1 MTNIET
7 NAKKVDGVGL
17 WSQSKSSSS
26 EWREEKLQLEE
37 PIVSPPEEFSDKP
50 NSSKSEESALK
61 PCSLSTNST
70 PLPTRRNKLL
80 TNKRV
85 SRKRNREET
94 ACLAAFQLL
103 SSRFPHVAR
112 LATLFP
118 GPDTKT
124 RLHLLQDILDLK
136 NEEFKDEQTDENI
149 LLLPPSENA
158 HTFAELQGALLKRIQ
173 RMQEI
178 SREEETELRL
188 MWNNNMQE
196 CKQLEDELTKVA
208 KPMEIDKF
216 KLHLVE
222 FGKMVS
228 LLLGL
233 SGRLIKVETAL
244 KSLDWS
250 GPEEREELEGRK
262 TKLEHQLE
270 EACALKVAIDKR
282 SSLVG
287 DYIGSYLGK
296 NKQDIFDR
304 VLASRSRIMV
314 RLREAQEQ
322 VNKKSILVRYHIR
335 RV

>member
-1 MTNIET
+1 MPVVVTNIET
-7 NAKKVDGVGL
+7 NTRKVDGVGS
-17 WSQSKSSSS
+17 WSQSKSNST

-50 NSSKSEESALK
+50 NSSKTEESTLK
-61 PCSLSTNST
+61 PCSPSTNST
-70 PLPTRRNKLL
+70 PLPTRRSKLS

-85 SRKRNREET
+85 SRRRSREET

-103 SSRFPHVAR
+103 ASRFPHVTR
-112 LATLFP
+112 LTTLFP
-118 GPDTKT
+118 GPDTRT
-124 RLHLLQDILDLK
+124 RGHLLQDILDLK
-136 NEEFKDEQTDENI
+136 NEDPKDEQADENI

-178 SREEETELRL
+178 SREEESELRL
-188 MWNNNMQE
+188 MWNANMQE
-196 CKQLEDELTKVA
+196 CRQLEDELTKVA
-208 KPMEIDKF
+208 KAMEIDKF

-287 DYIGSYLGK
+287 DYIGSYLGQK
-296 NKQDIFDR
+296 KQDTFDR

-322 VNKKSILVRYHIR
+322 VEN
-335 RV
+335 

>member
-1 MTNIET
+1 MTDTKT
-7 NAKKVDGVGL
+7 NVRNVDGVGL
-17 WSQSKSSSS
+17 WSPSKNSSD
-26 EWREEKLQLEE
+26 EWRAEKLQLEE

-50 NSSKSEESALK
+50 NNAKPEEFTLKSS
-61 PCSLSTNST
+61 SLSPNST
-70 PLPTRRNKLL
+70 PLPTRRNK
-80 TNKRV
+80 RV
-85 SRKRNREET
+85 SRARSREET
-94 ACLAAFQLL
+94 ACLAAFHLL
-103 SSRFPHVAR
+103 TSRFPHVAR

-118 GPDTKT
+118 GADTTT
-124 RLHLLQDILDLK
+124 RVHLLQGILDLRS
-136 NEEFKDEQTDENI
+136 EEIKEDKTDDNI

-173 RMQEI
+173 KMQEV

-188 MWNNNMQE
+188 MWNNNVQE
-196 CKQLEDELTKVA
+196 CRQLEEELTKVA
-208 KPMEIDKF
+208 KTMEIDKF

-270 EACALKVAIDKR
+270 EARALKVAIDKR
-282 SSLVG
+282 GSLVG
-287 DYIGSYLGK
+287 EYIGSYLGK
-296 NKQDIFDR
+296 NKQETFNR

-322 VNKKSILVRYHIR
+322 VKSCFP
-335 RV
+335 

>member
-1 MTNIET
+1 MR
-7 NAKKVDGVGL
+7 KFDGVRP
-17 WSQSKSSSS
+17 WSQSTSSSS

-50 NSSKSEESALK
+50 NSSKSDEPSLK
-61 PCSLSTNST
+61 SCSLSTNST
-70 PLPTRRNKLL
+70 PLPTRRIKLF

-85 SRKRNREET
+85 SRGRRSREET

-103 SSRFPHVAR
+103 ASRFPHVAR

-118 GPDTKT
+118 GPDTRT

-136 NEEFKDEQTDENI
+136 NEEIKDDQADENI

-173 RMQEI
+173 KMQEV

-196 CKQLEDELTKVA
+196 CRQLEDELTKVA
-208 KPMEIDKF
+208 KTMEIDKF

-270 EACALKVAIDKR
+270 EARALKVAIDKR
-282 SSLVG
+282 GSLVG
-287 DYIGSYLGK
+287 DYIGSYLGR
-296 NKQDIFDR
+296 NKQETFDG
-304 VLASRSRIMV
+304 VLALRSRIMV

-322 VNKKSILVRYHIR
+322 VLIDIRYCKMGGISL
-335 RV
+335 

>member
-1 MTNIET
+1 M
-7 NAKKVDGVGL
+7 
-17 WSQSKSSSS
+17 S
-26 EWREEKLQLEE
+26 
-37 PIVSPPEEFSDKP
+37 
-50 NSSKSEESALK
+50 
-61 PCSLSTNST
+61 
-70 PLPTRRNKLL
+70 

-85 SRKRNREET
+85 STRRSREET

-103 SSRFPHVAR
+103 TSRFPHVAR

-124 RLHLLQDILDLK
+124 RLHLLQDILDLN
-136 NEEFKDEQTDENI
+136 NEEVKDEQTDENI

-196 CKQLEDELTKVA
+196 CRQLEDGLTKVA
-208 KPMEIDKF
+208 KAMEIDKF

-296 NKQDIFDR
+296 NKQDTFDR

-322 VNKKSILVRYHIR
+322 VDS
-335 RV
+335 